1 MLAGIG
7 SMIGAGI
14 NIVPF
19 ALQRTVPGIGD
30 HVLVAYLLAAIPAAL
45 AALCYA
51 ALGSAMPRAGG
62 SYVYASRALGPLPG
76 FIASFSQWVGLCMAI
91 GVVAYLIPPFLRD
104 VAQAGQWVA
113 VATMLDQR
121 TVRLVLALLLV
132 WLFVL
137 VNVRGVT
144 SVTRTLVPLVM
155 LMFISAGVVIIVGF
169 SHDPAAYIASHS
181 LSRTLPTVAPNP
193 WTVIPPASAIL
204 FSSFIG
210 FDAIAQAGGEA
221 RDPERSIPRAVILT
235 LVSVGLFYFLFTAA
249 VYHAVPWPYVAY
261 AATAGDV
268 TAPGLLA
275 PLVSPAVA
283 IVMVAGGA
291 IALIKDLPG
300 MILGVSRLCFAWA
313 DDGVF
318 PSRIAQVHATHH
330 TPHVALIVSALLASL
345 SIVGGHLADDFF
357 VGVDILVTAMLV
369 NFLVMA
375 VALLAIHR
383 TNPALSAQMRVLRGR
398 SVRMVVGIPA
408 LLLLTILLAVQI
420 WRDLGNRSQAWY
432 LHPTLVWLLVMMV
445 GIAIYL
451 RETRALARRGINIHE
466 VTRVLP
472 LE

>member
-1 MLAGIG
+1 MAGIG

-30 HVLVAYLLAAIPAAL
+30 QVLVAYLLAAIPAVL

-91 GVVAYLIPPFLRD
+91 GVVAYLIPPFVRD
-104 VAQAGQWVA
+104 VARAGQWDALV
-113 VATMLDQR
+113 TWLDTPSIR
-121 TVRLVLALLLV
+121 LALAIGLV
-132 WLFVL
+132 WGFVY

-144 SVTRTLVPLVM
+144 SVTRTLVPLVI
-155 LMFISAGVVIIVGF
+155 LMFLSAGVVIVVGF
-169 SHDPAAYIASHS
+169 SHAPAEYIAQHS
-181 LSRTLPTVAPNP
+181 LSRTLQPASTGS
-193 WTVIPPASAIL
+193 WSVIPPAAAIL

-221 RDPERSIPRAVILT
+221 RDPERTIPLAVLLT
-235 LVSVGLFYFLFTAA
+235 LVSVGLFYFIFTAA
-249 VYHAVPWPYVAY
+249 VYHAVPWSYVAY
-261 AATAGDV
+261 AATQGDV

-275 PLVSPAVA
+275 PLVSPTLAV
-283 IVMVAGGA
+283 IMVAGGA

-318 PSRIAQVHATHH
+318 PTQISRIHPQHR
-330 TPHVALIVSALLASL
+330 TPHIALIVSALLATA
-345 SIVGGHLADDFF
+345 SIIGGHLADDFF

-375 VALLAIHR
+375 IAVLVIHR
-383 TNPALSAQMRVLRGR
+383 TNPALSSRMRVLQGQTARTAI
-398 SVRMVVGIPA
+398 GIPA
-408 LLLLTILLAVQI
+408 VLLLSALLIVQL
-420 WRDLGNRSQAWY
+420 WRDLTNTAMAWY
-432 LHPTLVWLLVMMV
+432 LHPTLVWIVVMAIGLL
-445 GIAIYL
+445 IYR
-451 RETRALARRGINIHE
+451 RETNALRRRGVDLRAI
-466 VTRVLP
+466 TRMLP
-472 LE
+472 AE